1 MKKVLTITCV
11 CVLTT
16 WVQTHGAPTVYDVL
30 SLVYKLCAT
39 KDLLLKQNIE
49 CLEEHLSKKQSH
61 IGLSAEPTERNQTPD
76 FSVVNPE
83 TYRCSSGGPS
93 HTGAPPA
100 IQVTPSLHN
109 CFAEES
115 INTTKWTETPEQ
127 SVEDI
132 VKAFCLR
139 STFIFQW
146 QETQQKTP
154 LPITMIIGL
163 TALRRMAC
171 VIQELH
177 RPLPTW
183 IFAFSKCFSYAD
195 VKKVP
200 SCGKCSVRQRMKMLS
215 SSRMN
220 LNE

>member
-49 CLEEHLSKKQSH
+49 CLEEHLSKK
-61 IGLSAEPTERNQTPD
+61 
-76 FSVVNPE
+76 
-83 TYRCSSGGPS
+83 
-93 HTGAPPA
+93 
-100 IQVTPSLHN
+100 VTPSLHN